1 MNNYCKVIYF
11 LEVKNIITIAF
22 LHLKICK
29 KLSYIDILP
38 LKSRDT
44 EFAFCRDAL
53 EFRDI
58 P

>member
-1 MNNYCKVIYF
+1 MNDYCKLIYV
-11 LEVKNIITIAF
+11 LEIKNIITIAL

-38 LKSRDT
+38 LKRRGT